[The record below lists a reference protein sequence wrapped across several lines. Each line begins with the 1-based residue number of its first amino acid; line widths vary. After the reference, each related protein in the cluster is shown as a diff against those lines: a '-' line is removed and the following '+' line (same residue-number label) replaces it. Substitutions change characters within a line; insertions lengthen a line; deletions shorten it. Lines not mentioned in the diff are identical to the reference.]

1 MVDQTIAL
9 DILREGEQKTLKATV
24 KEVQKPVV
32 EPSAHPRL
40 SGATFGDIEASS
52 PQYGKVAGVMVY
64 SVKHDSP
71 AQYSGL
77 RPEDIITSVN
87 KQAVSSLEDF
97 KPLVQ
102 NNRTLLLNI
111 TRDKQTLYLF
121 IR

>member
-1 MVDQTIAL
+1 
-9 DILREGEQKTLKATV
+9 
-24 KEVQKPVV
+24 
-32 EPSAHPRL
+32 
-40 SGATFGDIEASS
+40 
-52 PQYGKVAGVMVY
+52 MVY